1 MALSEK
7 LAKLDEAKRT
17 ELMLKIKDTVTIEEA
32 VKVLEDA
39 GIEATKEEL
48 QEAIK
53 NAEDVK
59 SNNAKANI
67 EVLDEKDLENVN
79 GGGFW
84 SEFYENETHGNVNDV
99 NFVVHVGD
107 FCEVSLL
114 GTRFTCRCQVVN
126 CAYVKD
132 YYMNNQYYYF
142 DMYDV
147 KPVED
152 HWYWSKDTVKRIQR
166 DEIEKP

>member
-48 QEAIK
+48 LEAIK

-84 SEFYENETHGNVNDV
+84 SDFYENETHGNVNDV
-99 NFVVHVGD
+99 TFVVHVGD

-126 CAYVKD
+126 WCSV
-132 YYMNNQYYYF
+132 
-142 DMYDV
+142 
-147 KPVED
+147 
-152 HWYWSKDTVKRIQR
+152 HR
-166 DEIEKP
+166 